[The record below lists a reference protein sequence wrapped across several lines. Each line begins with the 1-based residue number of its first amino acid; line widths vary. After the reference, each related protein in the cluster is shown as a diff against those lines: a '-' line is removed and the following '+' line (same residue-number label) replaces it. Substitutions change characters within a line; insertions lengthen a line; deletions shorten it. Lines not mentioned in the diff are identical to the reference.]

1 MMANPALRMEL
12 QFKRASR
19 AVAIPRTPRLPVC
32 VRRPFIFLCVASL
45 LCTGGA
51 KKPVVELRIHGE
63 GIAAEAPT
71 FAFPATLLNGRETFL
86 SRMPL
91 ITQREIHSVFPFA
104 AADGSQGVYLKLDN
118 HGSGLLKQ
126 HTMERSGRLLAVFFN
141 GRQVSNLVVDRPV
154 NDGIVSI
161 PRGLDSAE
169 VELLTSAYP
178 VIGESGKK
186 R

>member
-1 MMANPALRMEL
+1 MRRFSIALCL
-12 QFKRASR
+12 
-19 AVAIPRTPRLPVC
+19 
-32 VRRPFIFLCVASL
+32 ASL

-63 GIAAEAPT
+63 GLAAEAPT
-71 FAFPATLLNGRETFL
+71 FSFPATLLNGRETFL

-161 PRGLDSAE
+161 PRGLENTE

-178 VIGESGKK
+178 VMGESGKK

>member
-1 MMANPALRMEL
+1 MMANPALGIKTR
-12 QFKRASR
+12 FKRVAR
-19 AVAIPRTPRLPVC
+19 TVAIPRAPRLLVC
-32 VRRPFIFLCVASL
+32 VRRPSLFLCLITL

-86 SRMPL
+86 ARMPL
-91 ITQREIHSVFPFA
+91 ITQREIHSIFPFA

-126 HTMERSGRLLAVFFN
+126 HTMERKGRLLAVFFN

-161 PRGLDSAE
+161 PRGLDSTE
-169 VELLTSAYP
+169 VDLLTAAYP
-178 VIGESGKK
+178 VIGQSGKK

>member
-1 MMANPALRMEL
+1 MR
-12 QFKRASR
+12 FKRAAR
-19 AVAIPRTPRLPVC
+19 TVAIPRAPPLL
-32 VRRPFIFLCVASL
+32 VRMRHPFLFLCTAAL

-51 KKPVVELRIHGE
+51 KKPTVELRIHGE

-71 FAFPATLLNGRETFL
+71 FAFPSTLLNGRETFL

-126 HTMERSGRLLAVFFN
+126 HTMERNGRLLAVFFN

-169 VELLTSAYP
+169 VEMLTAAYP
-178 VIGESGKK
+178 VIGQSGKK

>member
-1 MMANPALRMEL
+1 MPRPILLALC
-12 QFKRASR
+12 AT
-19 AVAIPRTPRLPVC
+19 A
-32 VRRPFIFLCVASL
+32 L

-51 KKPVVELRIHGE
+51 KKPVVDLRIHGE
-63 GIAAEAPT
+63 GIAAEAPS
-71 FAFPATLLNGRETFL
+71 FAFPANLINGRETFL
-86 SRMPL
+86 ARMPL
-91 ITQREIHSVFPFA
+91 LTQREVRAVYPFP
-104 AADGSQGVYLKLDN
+104 AADGTQGIYLKLDN

-161 PRGLDSAE
+161 PRGLDSTE